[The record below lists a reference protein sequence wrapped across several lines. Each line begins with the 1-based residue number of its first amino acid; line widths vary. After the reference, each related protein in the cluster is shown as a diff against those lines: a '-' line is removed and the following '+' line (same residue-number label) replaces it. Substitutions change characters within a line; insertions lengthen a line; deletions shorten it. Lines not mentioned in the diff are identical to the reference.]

1 MGLGLGFGLDYVG
14 QVSVCNKSVCA
25 FLFCFMRSVLLFCF
39 AFVLS
44 LSGLYCIVLS
54 KESRFEVNSIQ
65 FNSIGFQYQ
74 FGYYER
80 LVVPVI
86 VIIPLITKANRKN
99 RETRETHFYFTGMW
113 DMHHVSSR
121 LLARVHKSFDRILG
135 CIS

>member
-1 MGLGLGFGLDYVG
+1 MILPKVWIEFDLVWFDLVWFMIGIGIGIRASE
-14 QVSVCNKSVCA
+14 SVCNKSVCA

-39 AFVLS
+39 AFALS

-86 VIIPLITKANRKN
+86 VIIPSLTKA
-99 RETRETHFYFTGMW
+99 E
-113 DMHHVSSR
+113 
-121 LLARVHKSFDRILG
+121 
-135 CIS
+135 

>member
-1 MGLGLGFGLDYVG
+1 MCFFVLFY
-14 QVSVCNKSVCA
+14 A
-25 FLFCFMRSVLLFCF
+25 FRVVVLFCLCLV
-39 AFVLS
+39 FVWFV
-44 LSGLYCIVLS
+44 LYCIVLS

-113 DMHHVSSR
+113 DIYHVSSR
-121 LLARVHKSFDRILG
+121 LLARVHRDKFQK
-135 CIS
+135 